1 MNEKEFETVME
12 AVCDIC
18 HWPFVEKSEDAL
30 YAHCEDCPVEKTLK
44 KVGSKLES
52 DKEKQMFEEL
62 ERLRAAVG
70 GERDLTRR
78 ASEKLS
84 EKLSEKASRD
94 EGKGRVPR
102 LKIDTHTRE
111 GGPGA

>member
-1 MNEKEFETVME
+1 MNEKDFETVME

-18 HWPFVEKSEDAL
+18 HWPSVEKSEEAL
-30 YAHCEDCPVEKTLK
+30 NVHCEDCPVEKILK
-44 KVGSKLES
+44 TVGLDRSE
-52 DKEKQMFEEL
+52 D
-62 ERLRAAVG
+62 LRK
-70 GERDLTRR
+70 D
-78 ASEKLS
+78 LS
-84 EKLSEKASRD
+84 EKEIEKASRD

>member
-1 MNEKEFETVME
+1 MNEKDFETVME

-18 HWPFVEKSEDAL
+18 HWPSVEKSEEAL
-30 YAHCEDCPVEKTLK
+30 NVHCEDCPVEKILK
-44 KVGSKLES
+44 TVGL
-52 DKEKQMFEEL
+52 D
-62 ERLRAAVG
+62 R
-70 GERDLTRR
+70 
-78 ASEKLS
+78 SEKEI
-84 EKLSEKASRD
+84 EKPLRD

>member
-1 MNEKEFETVME
+1 MNEKDFETVME

-18 HWPFVEKSEDAL
+18 HWPFVEKSEEAL
-30 YAHCEDCPVEKTLK
+30 NVHCEDCPVEKTLK

-70 GERDLTRR
+70 SKRDLTRR

-84 EKLSEKASRD
+84 EKASKD
-94 EGKGRVPR
+94 EGKGRVPCR
-102 LKIDTHTRE
+102 KVYTHTRE

>member
-1 MNEKEFETVME
+1 MEENSMNEKDFETVME

-18 HWPFVEKSEDAL
+18 HWPSVEKSEEAL
-30 YAHCEDCPVEKTLK
+30 NVHCEDCPVEKILK
-44 KVGSKLES
+44 TVGL
-52 DKEKQMFEEL
+52 D
-62 ERLRAAVG
+62 R
-70 GERDLTRR
+70 
-78 ASEKLS
+78 SEKEI
-84 EKLSEKASRD
+84 EKPLRD